1 MAGIDWAIVAVV
13 LLSVVLAAA
22 KGFFYELFVL
32 AGVVLGYLLAVW
44 EYWRIAARIA
54 PYVREP
60 WLADIAGF
68 FAIFFAVLLIAGIAG
83 SLARWAMG
91 KAGLRGLDR
100 LLGAAFGLV
109 RGLVIISVMVL
120 ALATFAPGSRMLAH
134 SSLTGYFLVSARA
147 MSWLAPAGLRERFR
161 QGRAL
166 LREAARTA
174 QPAPAGRSSS
184 ATNNQ

>member
-22 KGFFYELFVL
+22 KGLLYELFVL

-68 FAIFFAVLLIAGIAG
+68 FAIFFAVLLLAGIAG
-83 SLARWAMG
+83 SIARWAME
-91 KAGLRGLDR
+91 KAGLRGVDR
-100 LLGAAFGLV
+100 LLGGP
-109 RGLVIISVMVL
+109 L
-120 ALATFAPGSRMLAH
+120 A
-134 SSLTGYFLVSARA
+134 
-147 MSWLAPAGLRERFR
+147 WCAGW
-161 QGRAL
+161 
-166 LREAARTA
+166 
-174 QPAPAGRSSS
+174 
-184 ATNNQ
+184 

>member
-68 FAIFFAVLLIAGIAG
+68 FAIFFAVLLIASIAG